1 MNNGYNARLKAIER
15 HKRYLQ
21 DTEDYEYIRSFFAG
35 DTLPNGKIS
44 TKVQIEI
51 KHIYCGNTYI
61 IGATDFIKYGKRCSK
76 CCGNYNKSFVNYVKT
91 RFGIDIYNIMD
102 EEKNVIDP
110 KYIPKNSHNAKI
122 WIKCPEKDYHGS
134 YEISCG
140 KLIKSLSVGK
150 FGCLY
155 CAGRKIHPKDSFAQY
170 HIDNTDKNFLEKYW
184 DFDKN
189 IISPWEIAPK
199 TKTKVWIK
207 CQNKE
212 INKLNRLMRKEYHG
226 SYEIQPDNF
235 SQSIKNGNNGC
246 KECSSKIIHPY
257 DSFGY
262 HHFDKVMSW
271 HPDNEISPFR
281 VAKSSRKKYK
291 FICPECRRTYYK
303 QVGNITYRNDDCP
316 VCSASKGERII
327 KNWLDRM
334 SIKYCYNQQYFKD
347 LLSEKENPLRPDF
360 ILPKHKIW
368 IEYDGEFHYKPILGE
383 VELQRQQKYDKRKNK
398 YAKKHGWKLIRIPY
412 WEFDNIENIL
422 TKELML
428 K

>member
-15 HKRYLQ
+15 HKKYLQ

-91 RFGIDIYNIMD
+91 RFGIDIYNIID

-122 WIKCPEKDYHGS
+122 WIKCPEKD
-134 YEISCG
+134 
-140 KLIKSLSVGK
+140 
-150 FGCLY
+150 
-155 CAGRKIHPKDSFAQY
+155 
-170 HIDNTDKNFLEKYW
+170 
-184 DFDKN
+184 
-189 IISPWEIAPK
+189 
-199 TKTKVWIK
+199 
-207 CQNKE
+207 
-212 INKLNRLMRKEYHG
+212 YHG

-262 HHFDKVMSW
+262 HHFDKVLSW
-271 HPDNEISPFR
+271 HPDNDISPFR

-316 VCSASKGERII
+316 VCSVSKGERII

-347 LLSEKENPLRPDF
+347 LLSDKENPLRPDF

-383 VELQRQQKYDKRKNK
+383 VELQRQQKYDKRKDK